1 VTGLR
6 HRRGAPRRWHE
17 LARFR
22 GREIDTAGDGFF
34 ATFDGPARAIRAGR
48 AIRGSLEGL
57 GIDVRMGLHT
67 GECEVVDGK
76 LGGIAV
82 NTGARI
88 AALAGPREILVS
100 RTVVDLVSGSGATF
114 EDRGTHHLKGV
125 PGAWQLFAVQ

>member
-1 VTGLR
+1 MSGGVPTVEE
-6 HRRGAPRRWHE
+6 WME
-17 LARFR
+17 DI
-22 GREIDTAGDGFF
+22 EVVMDTAGSE
-34 ATFDGPARAIRAGR
+34 RAG
-48 AIRGSLEGL
+48 I
-57 GIDVRMGLHT
+57 VRMGLHT

-76 LGGIAV
+76 LSGIAV